1 MAARLLPGGHSTTTS
16 LLPDGYPP
24 ATRLLPAC
32 CPAAVCLLS
41 VCLLHGDCPHA
52 TRLLPACYLSVAFCA
67 DFVEIFPKI
76 LVNQEKFVSL

>member
-16 LLPDGYPP
+16 LLPGGCPP
-24 ATRLLPAC
+24 AAQR
-32 CPAAVCLLS
+32 LS
-41 VCLLHGDCPHA
+41 V
-52 TRLLPACYLSVAFCA
+52 CYLSVCCTATVRMLPVCYPSATSLSFCV

>member
-16 LLPDGYPP
+16 LLPGGYPP
-24 ATRLLPAC
+24 VAQR
-32 CPAAVCLLS
+32 LS
-41 VCLLHGDCPHA
+41 VCLLHGDCTHA
-52 TRLLPACYLSVAFCA
+52 ARLLHVCYLPVAFCA